1 MDAIDERLID
11 KLYLEVLQ
19 PEGWQAM
26 LERLATALT
35 SSSHDA
41 AHDTDAVSGPQ
52 RVSKISLAA
61 VSNVNGHR
69 AAGGAT
75 DMHVSAVAIATS
87 MRRIGAQPAH
97 EHVQRIA
104 DHTPP
109 GAAPRNANLPSIRRL
124 TAAPD
129 VPRETRQRYV
139 DDPTTARR
147 SVVDDDAQ
155 RAFGR
160 LEPHVRNCMDIRAR
174 LRQLETGLQSLTAAL
189 DVLGHGIV
197 LLDGQGTVA
206 HCNAQA
212 GTLLGPTSPLAVR
225 NGQLR
230 AHQPSLDK
238 RLQALIA
245 QALGGAQNVGPKYS
259 GTLVAAD
266 ADEQAG
272 LRVLDCPTELGVDD
286 GSAGVAGIVLLS
298 NDAPL
303 SLSKTAFLL
312 RRFSLTRSETRCA
325 MLFAAGCSIDE
336 VGSELHTTR
345 NTVKAHLRAL
355 FRKTGARRQAALV
368 AILHRE
374 LAAFNV
380 INEPGAC
387 R

>member
-1 MDAIDERLID
+1 
-11 KLYLEVLQ
+11 
-19 PEGWQAM
+19 
-26 LERLATALT
+26 
-35 SSSHDA
+35 
-41 AHDTDAVSGPQ
+41 
-52 RVSKISLAA
+52 
-61 VSNVNGHR
+61 
-69 AAGGAT
+69 
-75 DMHVSAVAIATS
+75 
-87 MRRIGAQPAH
+87 MR
-97 EHVQRIA
+97 
-104 DHTPP
+104 
-109 GAAPRNANLPSIRRL
+109 
-124 TAAPD
+124 
-129 VPRETRQRYV
+129 
-139 DDPTTARR
+139 
-147 SVVDDDAQ
+147 
-155 RAFGR
+155 
-160 LEPHVRNCMDIRAR
+160 
-174 LRQLETGLQSLTAAL
+174 
-189 DVLGHGIV
+189 
-197 LLDGQGTVA
+197 
-206 HCNAQA
+206 
-212 GTLLGPTSPLAVR
+212 TLLGPTSPLAVR

-259 GTLVAAD
+259 GTLIAAD

-272 LRVLDCPTELGVDD
+272 LRVLVCPTGLGVDD

-325 MLFAAGCSIDE
+325 MLFAVGCSIDE